1 MDPKGSKRRLFRAA
15 AGSPECFRKL
25 MGLYEFG
32 FVPPMELP
40 GPYGPRVLQ
49 MGFRDGMVL
58 KSRYPD
64 RSRYL
69 GAQQVG
75 SKPKNAV
82 LTGV

>member
-1 MDPKGSKRRLFRAA
+1 M
-15 AGSPECFRKL
+15 E
-25 MGLYEFG
+25 LYEKG
-32 FVPPMELP
+32 CVPPMELP

-69 GAQQVG
+69 GAQQAGKG
-75 SKPKNAV
+75 SGRGSGAILRPKTN
-82 LTGV
+82 GSNGF